1 MLNKEKRMKKSLEL
15 ISMISFDCDGYRDS
29 KNLMSLLKEIEN
41 ISNDALNENPNE
53 TIDDTFS

>member
-1 MLNKEKRMKKSLEL
+1 
-15 ISMISFDCDGYRDS
+15 MISFDCDGYRDS